1 MDVIFNGLTQS
12 VTQNDAGLYRLTD
25 VATLWTMSGGKGGD
39 LSLWFKS
46 DDAANADF
54 RLFKSVA
61 RFANGGGIW
70 GNEDALLAYSMHC
83 SPTLFV
89 AIVDTLNEQGEIM
102 QLATM
107 AINFNDTNYIIRQ
120 NEDGMYSMNDLHAAS
135 GGAKKSQPSDW
146 LRLKGTAALVE
157 ELEKSTPGIPGVV
170 TINGGSSVGSWIHE
184 ALVPSYAGW
193 ISPAFQLSVNKAFI
207 ALAKGDTIG
216 AQAIVDNSMSIIAR
230 ETLRTGNTRIRDA
243 ISLSQ
248 RAGILRGTEEQA
260 NINVRS
266 LVTEIVTGIN
276 AKTFNKPTSY
286 GMSSREFLLMHND
299 TARLMR
305 MVEVEAQVE
314 LLLKIGRDYQQVR
327 EQYIDEIKA
336 ARDNWNY

>member
-1 MDVIFNGLTQS
+1 MDITFNGLTQS
-12 VTQNDAGLYRLTD
+12 ITQNDAGLYRLTD
-25 VATLWTMSGGKGGD
+25 VATLWTMSGGQGGD

-46 DDAANADF
+46 DDATNADF

-70 GNEDALLAYSMHC
+70 GCEDALLAYSMHC

-102 QLATM
+102 QPATM
-107 AINFNDTNYIIRQ
+107 AINFNGTNHIIRQ
-120 NEDGMYSMNDLHAAS
+120 NAEGLYSMNDLHEAS
-135 GGAKKSQPSDW
+135 LTGEKSAPNKW
-146 LRLKGTAALVE
+146 VRLKGTKALME
-157 ELEKSTPGIPGVV
+157 EFQKDTGQICLVSEEGR
-170 TINGGSSVGSWIHE
+170 NGGSWIHE

-207 ALAKGDTIG
+207 ALAKGDTAG

-276 AKTFNKPTSY
+276 AKSFNKPTHY
-286 GMSSREFLLMHND
+286 GMSAREFLLMHND
-299 TARLMR
+299 TQRLMR
-305 MVEVEAQVE
+305 MVEIEAQVE

-327 EQYIDEIKA
+327 EQYIEEIKA